1 MKNKFA
7 KRTASAVLA
16 AFCLLPASVFGQVKI
31 GYVNTQDIL
40 TSMPELGAMEKQLAD
55 LSESYKKELDLMQQE
70 YDKKYQTF
78 LTQQDSLTENI
89 KLQRMRE
96 LQDIQG
102 RMENVYQ
109 MAQQDV
115 PKKQDELYKPIQQK
129 MMEAI
134 HAVGV
139 EVGFTYI
146 LNPGAILFTGPEAE
160 DVTDKVKAKLGL

>member
-1 MKNKFA
+1 MK
-7 KRTASAVLA
+7 TGAVTGVALMGLA
-16 AFCLLPASVFGQVKI
+16 ITLLFPVQGLGQVKI
-31 GYVNTQDIL
+31 AFVNTQEVL
-40 TSMPELGAMEKQLAD
+40 TSMPELGEMEKKLAD
-55 LSESYKKELDLMQQE
+55 LSESYKKELELMQQE

-129 MMEAI
+129 MVDAI
-134 HAVGV
+134 HAVGDEAGV
-139 EVGFTYI
+139 TYI
-146 LNPGAILFTGPEAE
+146 LNPGAILYTAPDAE
-160 DVTDKVKAKLGL
+160 DLTAKVKEKLGL

>member
-1 MKNKFA
+1 
-7 KRTASAVLA
+7 
-16 AFCLLPASVFGQVKI
+16 
-31 GYVNTQDIL
+31 
-40 TSMPELGAMEKQLAD
+40 MPELGEMEKKLAD
-55 LSESYKKELDLMQQE
+55 LSESYKRELELMQQE

-115 PKKQDELYKPIQQK
+115 PKKQEELYKPIQQK
-129 MMEAI
+129 MVDAI
-134 HAVGV
+134 HAVGT
-139 EVGFTYI
+139 EAGLTYI
-146 LNPGAILFTGPEAE
+146 LNPGAILYTGPDAE
-160 DVTDKVKAKLGL
+160 DLTAKVKAKLGL

>member
-1 MKNKFA
+1 MKKG
-7 KRTASAVLA
+7 AVTRVALTGLVV
-16 AFCLLPASVFGQVKI
+16 AFLFPAQGIGQVKI
-31 GYVNTQDIL
+31 AFVNTQDVL
-40 TSMPELGAMEKQLAD
+40 TSMPELGEMEKKLAD
-55 LSESYKKELDLMQQE
+55 LSESYKKELELMQQE

-129 MMEAI
+129 MVDAI
-134 HAVGV
+134 HAVGSEAGV
-139 EVGFTYI
+139 TYI
-146 LNPGAILFTGPEAE
+146 LNPGAILYTGPDAE
-160 DVTDKVKAKLGL
+160 DLTAKVKEKLGL

>member
-1 MKNKFA
+1 MKKG
-7 KRTASAVLA
+7 AVRGVTLIGLA
-16 AFCLLPASVFGQVKI
+16 IIFLFPEKGFGQVKI

-40 TSMPELGAMEKQLAD
+40 TAMPELGEMEKKLAD
-55 LSESYKKELDLMQQE
+55 LSESYKRELELMQQE

-115 PKKQDELYKPIQQK
+115 PKKQEELYKPIQQK
-129 MMEAI
+129 MVDAI
-134 HAVGV
+134 HAVGT
-139 EVGFTYI
+139 EAGLTYI
-146 LNPGAILFTGPEAE
+146 LNPGAILYTGPDAE
-160 DVTDKVKAKLGL
+160 DLTAKVKAKLGL